1 MMNANT
7 PVPDATTA
15 APERQYDAATWR
27 DTRALIR
34 SDLDRI
40 ARHMGHAESWRHRAY
55 YALLPGFQALFW
67 HRIARC
73 LLLRGWAGPSRLIS
87 LMAIYLTRAELP
99 PTSSIGPSALIAHA
113 TAVYVFGKV
122 GARLTIQGDG
132 GFGGG
137 FSDLGDIFETIFG
150 GSGFGGGGGRG
161 RQQRR
166 GADLRY
172 DLEITLEDAF
182 NGKTTEI
189 TVDVAASCDSCDGS
203 GATPGTGSK
212 TCGTC
217 GGHGQVRAQQG
228 FFVVERTCPSCHG
241 AGKVIEKPCVACRGE
256 GRVDRRKTL
265 SVTVPAGVD
274 DGTRIR
280 LTGEGEA
287 AGPRG
292 AAAGDLYI
300 FLHLK
305 RHSIFERDG
314 TTIFCRAPVSITA
327 AALGGTIEVPGLDR
341 KVHEIKIPAGIQSGK
356 QLRQRGAGM
365 PVLNG
370 RGHGDM
376 VIQID
381 VETPTRLT
389 ARQKEL
395 LEAFRETETGE
406 ESPQSSGFF
415 AKLKDIWGT

>member
-1 MMNANT
+1 MSTQVDFYELLEVDRSADGATLKSAYRKLAMKYH
-7 PVPDATTA
+7 PDKNPGCHESEAKFKAINQAYDCLKDDQKRA
-15 APERQYDAATWR
+15 AYDR
-27 DTRALIR
+27 F
-34 SDLDRI
+34 
-40 ARHMGHAESWRHRAY
+40 GHAAFENGG
-55 YALLPGFQALFW
+55 PG
-67 HRIARC
+67 
-73 LLLRGWAGPSRLIS
+73 G
-87 LMAIYLTRAELP
+87 
-99 PTSSIGPSALIAHA
+99 
-113 TAVYVFGKV
+113 
-122 GARLTIQGDG
+122 QGG

-287 AGPRG
+287 AGQRG